1 MCESRDKHGRRVYIF
16 RLGETRS
23 IGRPTLLAVPTPL
36 MCQNKLLYCCGAPF
50 WRWTNISGQFCS
62 VEQLGYSPDPPTGR
76 WDPDTIPVEQF
87 YASAYVLL
95 ELMSREVKTQ
105 IAGIT
110 IVGDISGFSF
120 KHIRNLGI
128 EQLRQAGQSGSGEKC
143 FQAYCC
149 LPHWGIPS
157 LGSQDPRR

>member
-1 MCESRDKHGRRVYIF
+1 M
-16 RLGETRS
+16 
-23 IGRPTLLAVPTPL
+23 
-36 MCQNKLLYCCGAPF
+36 
-50 WRWTNISGQFCS
+50 
-62 VEQLGYSPDPPTGR
+62 
-76 WDPDTIPVEQF
+76 EQF

-128 EQLRQAGQSGSGEKC
+128 EQLRQDRRAGVREMC
-143 FQAYCC
+143 FQDDCG
-149 LPHWGIPS
+149 LPDWGIPS
-157 LGSQDPRR
+157 LGSQDPRRQSPQVEHSLGTDEEYFRIFNILFNMMRPILDDRVRDNITFHG

>member
-1 MCESRDKHGRRVYIF
+1 M
-16 RLGETRS
+16 
-23 IGRPTLLAVPTPL
+23 PP
-36 MCQNKLLYCCGAPF
+36 
-50 WRWTNISGQFCS
+50 SGDGSTILVKQTDSQFCS
-62 VEQLGYSPDPPTGR
+62 VKQLGYIPDPPTGR

-128 EQLRQAGQSGSGEKC
+128 EQLRQAGWLESG
-143 FQAYCC
+143 
-149 LPHWGIPS
+149 
-157 LGSQDPRR
+157 